1 MLGDK
6 GIYYNDIKNILLNF
20 TPDKT
25 KNYDA
30 YSEKFNPII
39 VMDKFKKYLLINMKI
54 KEFTI
59 CLHCGCSID
68 VVNNQMNALKPLEE
82 KYKIFWNNRI
92 NRYPESYNSYSELI
106 NDSVVSSPTEFVIL
120 INDRTKPKAEEVE
133 HMIELLENG
142 FAAVT
147 KYSVGFMGFS
157 KQLLRKIGFW
167 DERFYGGGYED
178 DDFVLRLKLA
188 NLAYYES
195 EEAEYDQSW
204 KSQLF
209 PQDGIACS
217 KSYHWFI
224 TKWNISPQQITK
236 VIQEE
241 NYEKYKDKLGDN
253 NIYIEKNWK
262 DWNQSKIGIMFNER
276 KLNNNGGESRT
287 HWFLME
293 DYKTEYRKVSSNV

>member
-1 MLGDK
+1 M
-6 GIYYNDIKNILLNF
+6 
-20 TPDKT
+20 
-25 KNYDA
+25 
-30 YSEKFNPII
+30 E
-39 VMDKFKKYLLINMKI
+39 I

-59 CLHCGCSID
+59 CLHCGCSLD
-68 VVNNQMNALKPLEE
+68 VVNNQMNALKSLEE
-82 KYKIFWNNRI
+82 KYKIYWNNRI
-92 NRYPESYNSYSELI
+92 DRHPYSYNSYAELI

-142 FAAVT
+142 FTAVT

-157 KQLLRKIGFW
+157 KQLIRKIGWW

-209 PQDGIACS
+209 PQDGARCS
-217 KSYHWFI
+217 KSEPWFKSKWMI
-224 TKWNISPQQITK
+224 TNDS
-236 VIQEE
+236 VIRVIPEE
-241 NYEKYKDKLGDN
+241 NYGKYNLGES
-253 NIYIEKNWK
+253 NIEIEQSWK
-262 DWNQSKIGIMFNER
+262 DWSQSKIGIMFDYR
-276 KLNNNGGESRT
+276 KIHNNGGESRT
-287 HWFLME
+287 HHFLKN
-293 DYKTEYRKVSSNV
+293 DYKTEYRSVKSV